1 MSLFPFLIIV
11 TALAAFV
18 SSQELADEAARLILE
33 AWPKEVA
40 EPIASEIKTVLT
52 NIRGD
57 ALTLG
62 AILALY
68 FASSGVESL
77 RIGLNRAYGG
87 EEKRGLVL
95 LRLESILF
103 VIVGAAAI
111 LALAFLVVLGP
122 TMLSAVTRRL
132 PDLSPLWSYLI
143 YWRLVIASSLLIVAL
158 LVAHLWLPAG
168 RRRLSFVWPGVVTT
182 LGLWLA
188 GGIGFGRYLDGFAV
202 AYVTT
207 YAGLATGMIAL
218 VFLYL
223 AASIFIYGAELNAII
238 ARQVDD
244 AKAALVAEKAGSQS
258 SNLVK

>member
-1 MSLFPFLIIV
+1 
-11 TALAAFV
+11 
-18 SSQELADEAARLILE
+18 
-33 AWPKEVA
+33 
-40 EPIASEIKTVLT
+40 
-52 NIRGD
+52 
-57 ALTLG
+57 
-62 AILALY
+62 
-68 FASSGVESL
+68 
-77 RIGLNRAYGG
+77 
-87 EEKRGLVL
+87 
-95 LRLESILF
+95 
-103 VIVGAAAI
+103 
-111 LALAFLVVLGP
+111 
-122 TMLSAVTRRL
+122 
-132 PDLSPLWSYLI
+132 
-143 YWRLVIASSLLIVAL
+143 L